1 MLKEKISRFFYYPL
15 LERESVIVV
24 GESFIYVGSYFRL
37 NHESLK
43 RVQSRTKFIEIHIGI
58 PFSLEDKLKLIRFIS
73 EHRLSI
79 LTSNVKI
86 RKFYIPD
93 LFSNNFPIANYPFS
107 IQLLRNKSSV
117 IKTFL
122 RLFPRRGDQF
132 LSAYFYNI
140 HSSSYLLVFVS
151 NHSYP
156 TMNHLLKT
164 KLCVLKQ
171 NYNILNLLSRNFVIF
186 FFTTRLASSSVF
198 HSLASNTLDARCVND
213 GGRVTGNYSPS
224 RERLYR
230 AKCRITRGQRG
241 ERRA

>member
-73 EHRLSI
+73 ERRLSI

-140 HSSSYLLVFVS
+140 HSSSLSSSPTIRIRNDESSLKNEASRNKITTFSIYFRKILSFFFYNASRFVLGF
-151 NHSYP
+151 P
-156 TMNHLLKT
+156 
-164 KLCVLKQ
+164 
-171 NYNILNLLSRNFVIF
+171 LSRVE
-186 FFTTRLASSSVF
+186 
-198 HSLASNTLDARCVND
+198 H
-213 GGRVTGNYSPS
+213 P
-224 RERLYR
+224 
-230 AKCRITRGQRG
+230 
-241 ERRA
+241 RRALCERWWARHR

>member
-1 MLKEKISRFFYYPL
+1 MLKKKISRFFYYPL
-15 LERESVIVV
+15 LEHESVIVV

-164 KLCVLKQ
+164 KLRVTKLQHSQFTFAKFCH
-171 NYNILNLLSRNFVIF
+171 F

>member
-1 MLKEKISRFFYYPL
+1 MSKRQWDVEGENFTIL
-15 LERESVIVV
+15 LLSIV
-24 GESFIYVGSYFRL
+24 GTRICDCCWRILIYVGSYFRL

-156 TMNHLLKT
+156 
-164 KLCVLKQ
+164 
-171 NYNILNLLSRNFVIF
+171 
-186 FFTTRLASSSVF
+186 
-198 HSLASNTLDARCVND
+198 
-213 GGRVTGNYSPS
+213 
-224 RERLYR
+224 
-230 AKCRITRGQRG
+230 
-241 ERRA
+241 

>member
-1 MLKEKISRFFYYPL
+1 MLKEKISRFFYYSL

-164 KLCVLKQ
+164 KLRVTKLL
-171 NYNILNLLSRNFVIF
+171 NILNLLSQNFVIF
-186 FFTTRLASSSVF
+186 FLQRVSLRPRFSTLSRRTPSTRV
-198 HSLASNTLDARCVND
+198 V
-213 GGRVTGNYSPS
+213 
-224 RERLYR
+224 
-230 AKCRITRGQRG
+230 
-241 ERRA
+241 